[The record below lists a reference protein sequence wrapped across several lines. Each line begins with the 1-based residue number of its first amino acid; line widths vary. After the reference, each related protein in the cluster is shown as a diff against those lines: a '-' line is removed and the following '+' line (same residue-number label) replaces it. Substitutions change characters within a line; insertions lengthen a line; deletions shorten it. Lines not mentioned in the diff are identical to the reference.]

1 MERVAASGWV
11 RYGSYAIL
19 FAFLVFFAW
28 EVLQTP
34 FYKDD
39 TTEINRIVWYR
50 IHCTV
55 GDGAVI
61 LGAMAIT
68 CVIRRRVVWLFV
80 PRVTEYALVTIF
92 GVAYTALDNPGYL
105 LYNHDRTGGG
115 VAGPGVNYVSMT
127 QTTYYYTCE
136 TDGTVRQ
143 WLSADTTV
151 ATGTEYTY

>member
-92 GVAYTALDNPGYL
+92 GVAYTALSEYL
-105 LYNHDRTGGG
+105 NVRIVERWDYSGLMPQLLG
-115 VAGPGVNYVSMT
+115 VGLLPVAQWITLPTAIMKLASDHVRVETRGARIVN
-127 QTTYYYTCE
+127 
-136 TDGTVRQ
+136 
-143 WLSADTTV
+143 
-151 ATGTEYTY
+151 